1 VKGNYQWPAPLKSVQ
16 EAAVKKAAAADKTR
30 RGGAQD
36 NEAPKGKKARE
47 KSSDAGAAGKSS
59 ALSKSG
65 PAGARGAGASAA
77 GRMADTNL
85 PEQEREEKN
94 KLLSNQQIVEKILN
108 LQKLALENAQY
119 FAQITYCETSFC
131 HRFVHFEV
139 DSDYIEQF
147 EPILNEYIESLKG
160 QENDGILHYHL
171 QEMPSKKQLANMD
184 PSENFKLPGGKRQTK
199 AKDKKPVIKDL
210 DGNILGDDSQ
220 GEEDPFDA
228 LDQDDS
234 FKMANGL
241 AADYYDDALRE
252 KSYTLTMIADPDESG
267 IEKTFVE
274 YKKWMLDNNIPLKP
288 KRMIINA
295 GQNSKS

>member
-1 VKGNYQWPAPLKSVQ
+1 
-16 EAAVKKAAAADKTR
+16 
-30 RGGAQD
+30 
-36 NEAPKGKKARE
+36 
-47 KSSDAGAAGKSS
+47 
-59 ALSKSG
+59 
-65 PAGARGAGASAA
+65 
-77 GRMADTNL
+77 M
-85 PEQEREEKN
+85 
-94 KLLSNQQIVEKILN
+94 
-108 LQKLALENAQY
+108 
-119 FAQITYCETSFC
+119 
-131 HRFVHFEV
+131 

-199 AKDKKPVIKDL
+199 ANNKKPVIKDL
-210 DGNILGDDSQ
+210 DGNTLGDDSQ

-241 AADYYDDALRE
+241 ASDYYDDALRE

-267 IEKTFVE
+267 IEKTFIE